1 MNAMTHVDQITS
13 TGDLAT
19 HLRELEAERALAGLM
34 GLDGNALYMDDLRD
48 EIVTCRA
55 AFVGAA
61 VTEIAILRADL
72 SAPLRG

>member
-1 MNAMTHVDQITS
+1 MPPVDRIVA
-13 TGDLAT
+13 TGDLGT

-34 GLDGNALYMDDLRD
+34 GLDGNAVYMTGLRD
-48 EIVTCRA
+48 EIAACGA

-61 VTEIAILRADL
+61 VTDIAILSARL